1 MASDGALNNPHEATE
16 SAIYQQAPSEIESGA
31 FDGGDPTAEPPVPPA
46 MLPAW
51 LLRSTIE
58 DRWIE
63 KKDSRMKAHA
73 EVLLESV
80 KVVVMGKKV
89 AGPGMTRPF
98 MGAVVHVEFEWQ
110 GWARK
115 NSPGD
120 EPAPLFESH
129 VARALE
135 RA

>member
-1 MASDGALNNPHEATE
+1 ME
-16 SAIYQQAPSEIESGA
+16 
-31 FDGGDPTAEPPVPPA
+31 
-46 MLPAW
+46 
-51 LLRSTIE
+51 
-58 DRWIE
+58 
-63 KKDSRMKAHA
+63 
-73 EVLLESV
+73 
-80 KVVVMGKKV
+80 KKV

>member
-1 MASDGALNNPHEATE
+1 
-16 SAIYQQAPSEIESGA
+16 
-31 FDGGDPTAEPPVPPA
+31 
-46 MLPAW
+46 
-51 LLRSTIE
+51 
-58 DRWIE
+58 
-63 KKDSRMKAHA
+63 MKAHA

-120 EPAPLFESH
+120 EPAPLFKSH